1 MVTEKVYPKIFM
13 WMFIGLL
20 ITFLTGYIVSINEN
34 MLYKVFS
41 GAGCIILAIIEIALV
56 IFLSARIKK
65 MKPMTAKISFIL
77 YSFVSGLTF
86 SAIFVTYELT
96 SIIFVF
102 GITAF
107 LFGIFALLG
116 YVLKIDL
123 SKFGIFLLMALLGI
137 IVCGILSIFIH
148 NETFNFIIT
157 AASLLIFL
165 GYIVYDIN
173 RIKNSLDEFPE
184 EDNLAIF
191 GALQLYLDFINVMIR
206 LLEFF
211 GKRRD

>member
-137 IVCGILSIFIH
+137 IVCGILSIFIQ

-165 GYIVYDIN
+165 AYIVYDIN
-173 RIKNSLDEFPE
+173 RIKNTLDEFTE